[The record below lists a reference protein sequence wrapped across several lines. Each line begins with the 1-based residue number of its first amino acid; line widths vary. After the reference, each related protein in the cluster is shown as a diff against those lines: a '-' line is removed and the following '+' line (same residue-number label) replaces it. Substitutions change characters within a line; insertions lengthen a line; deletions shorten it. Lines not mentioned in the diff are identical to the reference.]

1 VIQKKEDNVARA
13 ILEVIEDKE
22 ITTVCV
28 GKPHLKLWQI
38 ILKTSVFRDL
48 LQTLS
53 KNDVD
58 LVILS

>member
-1 VIQKKEDNVARA
+1 MARA
-13 ILEVIEDKE
+13 IIEAIEQKE
-22 ITTVCV
+22 ITTVCI

-38 ILKTSVFRDL
+38 ILKTSIFREL